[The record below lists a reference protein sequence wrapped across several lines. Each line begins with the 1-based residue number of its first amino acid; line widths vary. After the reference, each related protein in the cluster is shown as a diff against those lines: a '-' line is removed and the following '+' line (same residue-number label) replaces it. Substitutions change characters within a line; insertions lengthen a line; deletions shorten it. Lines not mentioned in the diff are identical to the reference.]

1 MFFKD
6 FYLSTFI
13 GIAILI
19 ATYVYLY
26 KTKTGLR
33 IRTCGENPQAA
44 DAAGVNVY
52 KMRYLGVV
60 LSGILAGMGGLIYVI
75 PITSEYSSTVAG
87 YGFLALAVVTY
98 ASIPFLLNSGVPGVV
113 FKIFPYVATL
123 ILLAF
128 TSKNS
133 AAPKAAG
140 EPFDKAKR

>member
-87 YGFLALAVVTY
+87 YGFLALAVLIFGNWTPWRIALSAIFFAFAKTLAVT
-98 ASIPFLLNSGVPGVV
+98 SS
-113 FKIFPYVATL
+113 
-123 ILLAF
+123 
-128 TSKNS
+128 
-133 AAPKAAG
+133 
-140 EPFDKAKR
+140 

>member
-33 IRTCGENPQAA
+33 IRTCGENTAA

-60 LSGILAGMGGLIYVI
+60 LSGILAGMGGFNLCN
-75 PITSEYSSTVAG
+75 PITV
-87 YGFLALAVVTY
+87 
-98 ASIPFLLNSGVPGVV
+98 SILVLDMDS
-113 FKIFPYVATL
+113 
-123 ILLAF
+123 
-128 TSKNS
+128 
-133 AAPKAAG
+133 
-140 EPFDKAKR
+140 